1 MRRWFLS
8 FLLIALVIY
17 GAWRWQVPGATR
29 WQTVA
34 PGVEMRTFRVAAPG
48 TFSGTAEVVAL
59 RTDPSR
65 IRVAHGQLRDVAA
78 WRKDLKAVAVIN
90 GGFFDED
97 GKSLGLRVVNNKKTR
112 PIHDANWGVF
122 YIRKGKAN
130 ILHTRDFKR
139 TFTSLRLIQQAV
151 QCGPRLVVDGKTT
164 DLKPQHARRSG
175 IGVQRDGKVIIAIA
189 DGSLAF
195 DSWAKLWAS
204 RDGLNCRDALNLDGG
219 GSTAL
224 SLQTSKSN
232 KEVSG
237 AWPVPDVVAIR

>member
-1 MRRWFLS
+1 VRRLFLPL
-8 FLLIALVIY
+8 LLIALVVY
-17 GAWRWQVPGATR
+17 GAWRWQVPGASR
-29 WQTVA
+29 WQSVA
-34 PGVEMRTFRVAAPG
+34 PGVEMRTFRVASPG
-48 TFSGTAEVVAL
+48 TFTGTTEVVAL

-65 IRVAHGQLRDVAA
+65 IVVGYGNLRDVAT
-78 WRKDLKAVAVIN
+78 WRKDLKALAVIN

-122 YIRKGKAN
+122 YIRKGRAN

-151 QCGPRLVVDGKTT
+151 QSGPRLVVDGKTT
-164 DLKPQHARRSG
+164 DLKPQTARRSG

-189 DGSLAF
+189 DGGLPF
-195 DSWAKLWAS
+195 DNWARLWAQ
-204 RDGLNCRDALNLDGG
+204 RDGLNCLDALNLDGG

-224 SLQTSKSN
+224 SLRTSK
-232 KEVSG
+232 KTMDVSG